1 MRSILR
7 RLSRSHGTAVAYLAL
22 FAALGG
28 GMALA
33 HQTSQARIVES
44 APAGAA
50 TGWFVSAF
58 NQGTTGFTAFAWV
71 ICANVSS

>member
-1 MRSILR
+1 
-7 RLSRSHGTAVAYLAL
+7 
-22 FAALGG
+22 
-28 GMALA
+28 MALA